1 MQRLKAQVRLPT
13 QPWAP
18 AAVAEPALAAPLP
31 LEHLRG
37 FSCQPWGR
45 EKCMQ
50 ILLQLSMLSRR
61 LKYISRGSK
70 YCQTARDKTPG
81 MYACKAAPILGDL
94 FVLFVGRQP
103 QTWDCLGLHS
113 HFKNCVCSVALQPAS
128 QSTVEHKICS
138 WYVFGSEAHLC
149 NQFGSSSMGPLLA

>member
-1 MQRLKAQVRLPT
+1 MRCLKAQIRLPPSPGHRLLWLSL
-13 QPWAP
+13 PWRRLCHWSTSGDS
-18 AAVAEPALAAPLP
+18 AE
-31 LEHLRG
+31 
-37 FSCQPWGR
+37 PWGR

-50 ILLQLSMLSRR
+50 ILLQLNMLSRR

>member
-1 MQRLKAQVRLPT
+1 MSCSCLVVVLCSASRPKSVFPPSPGHRLLWLSLPWRRLCHWST
-13 QPWAP
+13 SGDS
-18 AAVAEPALAAPLP
+18 AE
-31 LEHLRG
+31 
-37 FSCQPWGR
+37 PWGR

-50 ILLQLSMLSRR
+50 ILLQLNMLSRR

-103 QTWDCLGLHS
+103 QTWDCRWTIKPKD
-113 HFKNCVCSVALQPAS
+113 FQNNVFPPAPPF
-128 QSTVEHKICS
+128 QSWGVKG
-138 WYVFGSEAHLC
+138 Y
-149 NQFGSSSMGPLLA
+149 P